1 MSRIA
6 RVVIAKVRP
15 WLRPAGAAI
24 AGAALV
30 FGNSGGAVAQQKP
43 ETTISVLSA
52 PFGTAAYVLCNALEQ
67 ISKREH
73 SQIKIVSSESPG
85 YLFNIRKLDA
95 EPALR
100 KTTIVGSGPALLGL
114 ATAGAKP
121 FKKKFSKLKLIGNMT
136 IVAVWLA
143 STNEKIKS
151 GSDVAGKRIALGKAA
166 QINWAVLPLA
176 VVENG
181 WGVKAN
187 VQYLGPKPAI
197 AALLDGKADL
207 AIVGGY
213 INPTQT
219 KLALAPPTL
228 ELVATGRKLS
238 HLPFGTDAV
247 KKTEAKGYT
256 ITPYTVQPG
265 GVEGLDKPLETFIDT
280 SSWTVD
286 ASFPEDVAYEV
297 TKLLIKNVGKFGEFH
312 AVGKLMS
319 EKGLVYGWKTEDIHP
334 GALKAYREAGI
345 VK

>member
-1 MSRIA
+1 MSQIA
-6 RVVIAKVRP
+6 RTIIHRVRV
-15 WLRPAGAAI
+15 WHRSAGAAVAGAAI
-24 AGAALV
+24 IFASSSAL
-30 FGNSGGAVAQQKP
+30 AQQKHK
-43 ETTISVLSA
+43 EVTISVLSA

-67 ISKREH
+67 ISKKEN
-73 SQIKIVSSESPG
+73 SSVKIVASESPG

-114 ATAGAKP
+114 ATSGSKP
-121 FKKKFSKLKLIGNMT
+121 FKKKFNKLKLIGNMS

-166 QINWAVLPLA
+166 QINWAVLPRA

-207 AIVGGY
+207 SIVGGY
-213 INPTQT
+213 INPAQT

-238 HLPFGTDAV
+238 HISFGTDAV
-247 KKTEAKGYT
+247 KKTEAKGYR
-256 ITPYTVQPG
+256 ITPYTIQPG

-297 TKLLIKNVGKFGEFH
+297 TKLIIKNAGKFGEYH
-312 AVGKLMS
+312 AVGKLIS
-319 EKGLVYGWKTEDIHP
+319 QKGLVYGWKASDIHP
-334 GALKAYREAGI
+334 GALKAYKEAGI
-345 VK
+345 IK